1 MKTPFDPIDPLL
13 QSLTEEADDLPLKA
27 AAEAR
32 RTCASRMR
40 RRRQIALTFTVI
52 FCGVSAWQMFPRG
65 GKDSEMITSVEP
77 SDACTVLPGEAAL
90 TSLQT
95 MIVRTEVQ
103 ARNEPL
109 PLPDGLTS
117 DQAKVVKAARGLP
130 LLLVRDRSGSV
141 ARIHLIER

>member
-13 QSLTEEADDLPLKA
+13 QSLTDEAADLPLKA

-32 RTCASRMR
+32 RARTLRTR
-40 RRRQIALTFTVI
+40 RHRQMALTLTVI
-52 FCGVSAWQMFPRG
+52 FCGVCAWQMFPRG
-65 GKDSEMITSVEP
+65 GKDGVMITSVEP
-77 SDACTVLPGEAAL
+77 SDAGTGLPGEA
-90 TSLQT
+90 SLASHQT

-103 ARNEPL
+103 AKNEPL
-109 PLPDGLTS
+109 PLPDGLTA
-117 DQAKVVKAARGLP
+117 DQAKVVKAAHGLP